1 MVGYHLVR
9 VANMALRVV
18 NASYGDLRIR
28 HLDAA
33 VLMVIAANPGITQS
47 TIARMVKMERSNV
60 APIITRLSDRN
71 WIDRRPGRGK
81 TIGLYLSPEGAVIM
95 PQIQA
100 ASRAGE
106 EVIAE
111 AVGSDGYAEML
122 RNLRRIP

>member
-81 TIGLYLSPEGAVIM
+81 TIGLYLSPEGAAIM